1 MSPSYLQSE
10 EVVRHLVL
18 WLRLAVETLK
28 FAAIAGI
35 RTGLN
40 FLLTREMETEAHR
53 VRRVEPSASAA

>member
-1 MSPSYLQSE
+1 VSPSYLQSE

-28 FAAIAGI
+28 LAAIAVI

-40 FLLTREMETEAHR
+40 FFSHARWRPKRIGCGAWSR
-53 VRRVEPSASAA
+53 P